1 MMERAKRHFPDWMR
15 RLANSSEELVENLIL
30 RGAFTAKELAGVN
43 RYLDDRMRHKDSRK
57 FWRRK
62 AEFIRRLARIA
73 GTVRPR
79 PVVAAVFMPELAN
92 GDLGLAWRAV
102 TKDIL
107 TAEELG
113 RFANLLKFQEPSNK
127 LRDLVAAVELRD
139 PTLPH
144 SEVPRKKKG

>member
-1 MMERAKRHFPDWMR
+1 MTECGTKTRV
-15 RLANSSEELVENLIL
+15 NSGGEKQNLF
-30 RGAFTAKELAGVN
+30 GGWQE
-43 RYLDDRMRHKDSRK
+43 SQ
-57 FWRRK
+57 
-62 AEFIRRLARIA
+62 ARSA
-73 GTVRPR
+73 R